1 MAPVEFLVDL
11 PQRVRQISHHI
22 HHNRIMLIDLG
33 RQETDI
39 GHEGGGLFMTAQ
51 YELDGA
57 VH

>member
-1 MAPVEFLVDL
+1 
-11 PQRVRQISHHI
+11 
-22 HHNRIMLIDLG
+22 MLIDLG